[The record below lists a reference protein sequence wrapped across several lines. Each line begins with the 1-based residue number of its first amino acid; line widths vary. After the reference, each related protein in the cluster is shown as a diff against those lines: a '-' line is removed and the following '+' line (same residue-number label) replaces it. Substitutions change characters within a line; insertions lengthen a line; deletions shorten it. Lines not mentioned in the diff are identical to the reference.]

1 MLRDTQSDH
10 AARMTVL
17 LVDDSVGYVRLVE
30 EAFKDAGRSI
40 TLLVARDGKAALQ
53 MLRQQRRYCDRSR
66 PDLILLDLN
75 MPTMNGHEVLGA
87 IKADKDL
94 RSIPT
99 LVLTTSVLDT
109 DILES
114 YRLHANCYLTKPG
127 DMTEF
132 TSLVESIHDFW
143 FWGRVK
149 KMLIK
154 GGEPVPVTVLLV
166 EDSPG
171 DVRLTQE
178 AFRNVS
184 AAISL
189 HVASDGVEAMAFL
202 LQQGAQA
209 QAPRP
214 DLILLD
220 LNLPRMDGREVL
232 AKIKSSEDLK
242 TIPVLI
248 LTTSQSEADILMS
261 YQLYANCYMTKP
273 VQLDA
278 FDNLVGSISDFW
290 LTKVRLAKRAEHE

>member
-1 MLRDTQSDH
+1 
-10 AARMTVL
+10 MTVL

-30 EAFKDAGRSI
+30 EAFKDSGGSI
-40 TLLVARDGKAALQ
+40 TLMVARDGEAALDI
-53 MLRQQRRYCDRSR
+53 LRQTGSYRAYPR

-75 MPTMNGHEVLGA
+75 MPKLHGREVLGA
-87 IKADKDL
+87 IKADAAL
-94 RSIPT
+94 RTIPT
-99 LVLTTSVLDT
+99 LILTTSILET

-114 YRLHANCYLTKPG
+114 YRLHANCYLTKPANIE
-127 DMTEF
+127 EF
-132 TSLVESIHDFW
+132 NGLVESINDFW
-143 FWGRVK
+143 FWRRVK

-154 GGEPVPVTVLLV
+154 GGDQVPVTVLLV

-184 AAISL
+184 AAITM
-189 HVASDGVEAMAFL
+189 HIASDGVEAMAFL
-202 LQQGAQA
+202 EQTGVHA

-232 AKIKSSEDLK
+232 AKIKSSDDLK

-248 LTTSQSEADILMS
+248 LTTSQSEVDILMS
-261 YQLYANCYMTKP
+261 YQLHANCYMTKP

-278 FDNLVGSISDFW
+278 FDNLVGSINNFW
-290 LTKVRLAKRAEHE
+290 LTKVRLAQRAKSE

>member
-1 MLRDTQSDH
+1 MLRNTDTDNFV
-10 AARMTVL
+10 RMTVL
-17 LVDDSVGYVRLVE
+17 LVDDNAAYVRMVE
-30 EAFKDAGRSI
+30 EAFRDSWADI
-40 TLLVARDGKAALQ
+40 TLVVARDGQTALEL
-53 MLRQQRRYCDRSR
+53 LRQSGGYQKNPR
-66 PDLILLDLN
+66 PDLVLLDIN
-75 MPTMNGHEVLGA
+75 MPKMNGHEVLAA
-87 IKADKDL
+87 IKADPVL
-94 RSIPT
+94 CTIPT
-99 LVLTTSVLDT
+99 LILTTSLQDA

-114 YRLHANCYLTKPG
+114 YRLHANCYLAKPG
-127 DMTEF
+127 NIDEF
-132 TSLVESIHDFW
+132 TSLVETIHDFW
-143 FWGRVK
+143 YWRRVK
-149 KMLIK
+149 KMLLN
-154 GGEPVPVTVLLV
+154 GGDPVPVTILLV

-171 DVRLTQE
+171 DVRLTLE

-184 AAISL
+184 TAISL

-202 LQQGAQA
+202 LQQGVHAQSA
-209 QAPRP
+209 RP

-261 YQLYANCYMTKP
+261 YQLHANCYLTKP

-290 LTKVRLAKRAEHE
+290 LTKVRLTQQVKRE